1 MTDEFLRACHD
12 ERNEIATELAML
24 EDGQVAADTEEARVL
39 RIRALRRVLSR
50 LDVLIDEL
58 ERVARS

>member
-1 MTDEFLRACHD
+1 MTDEFLRACYD
-12 ERNEIATELAML
+12 ERNNIATELAML
-24 EDGQVAADTEEARVL
+24 EDGQVVADTEQARVL

-58 ERVARS
+58 ERVTRS

>member
-1 MTDEFLRACHD
+1 
-12 ERNEIATELAML
+12 ML
-24 EDGQVAADTEEARVL
+24 EEGQVVADTEEARVL

-58 ERVARS
+58 ERVTRF